1 MTVLQTLR
9 EFHAQGINAVKVA
22 ALPALTG
29 LTELAVAAQVRDLRK
44 AGRVFVDDGYAW
56 LVVGEADPVDDCN
69 AKHCT
74 RCKVEKPLDDF
85 PKDIR
90 NRDGRQSHCRQCQ
103 SRISVKSR
111 ANRRAKAREL
121 REANQ

>member
-1 MTVLQTLR
+1 MTVLDTLR
-9 EFHAQGINAVKVA
+9 EFHAHDILSVRLDS
-22 ALPALTG
+22 LPRLTG

-44 AGRVFVDDGYAW
+44 AGRLFVDRGYVQ
-56 LVVGEADPVDDCN
+56 LVVSAAPGPDELGMKPCS
-69 AKHCT
+69 KCQQ
-74 RCKVEKPLDDF
+74 EKPLDDF

-111 ANRRAKAREL
+111 ANRRAKAREQGVS
-121 REANQ
+121 N